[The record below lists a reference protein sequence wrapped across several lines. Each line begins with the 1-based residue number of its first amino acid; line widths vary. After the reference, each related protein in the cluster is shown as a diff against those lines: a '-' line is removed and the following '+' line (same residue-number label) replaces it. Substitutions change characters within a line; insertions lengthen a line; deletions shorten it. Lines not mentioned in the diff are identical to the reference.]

1 MKFREWLLNLID
13 ESDNALKEDAEHSRE
28 LGLGE
33 TTGKLYRNQSRF
45 DYPRLS
51 AIWKLDESSRRLE
64 KLTIV
69 LAILT
74 ALLFVRTFLP

>member
-1 MKFREWLLNLID
+1 MKFREWLLELIE
-13 ESDNALKEDAEHSRE
+13 ESDRALAEDAAHSRE
-28 LGLGE
+28 AGIGE
-33 TTGKLYRNQSRF
+33 TDGKLYRNQGRF

-69 LAILT
+69 LAVLT
-74 ALLFVRTFLP
+74 VLLFVRTFLP